1 MGLYL
6 YLLFLLFLGLKLSGS
21 VDWSWWWVFTPL
33 IVQVVYINLKE
44 IYNEL
49 QERDIEAKRMMSVAD
64 KIKQM
69 EQERNPSAKR

>member
-1 MGLYL
+1 M
-6 YLLFLLFLGLKLSGS
+6 LFLLFLGLKLSGS
-21 VDWSWWWVFTPL
+21 VDWSWWWIVSPL
-33 IVQVVYINLKE
+33 FVQVVYRFLND

-64 KIKQM
+64 KIKQI